1 MMLSVGVCVNFSQSL
16 YSVLEST
23 GKLQGAVVSSKPLQ
37 ESYQIDL
44 KYISG
49 NATSK
54 CKNYQ
59 LHIVI
64 YFNALQVVMIL
75 EIH

>member
-1 MMLSVGVCVNFSQSL
+1 MMFSVGVCVNFSQSL

-37 ESYQIDL
+37 ESYQVDL

-54 CKNYQ
+54 CKNYVNTYYN
-59 LHIVI
+59 L
-64 YFNALQVVMIL
+64 L
-75 EIH
+75 